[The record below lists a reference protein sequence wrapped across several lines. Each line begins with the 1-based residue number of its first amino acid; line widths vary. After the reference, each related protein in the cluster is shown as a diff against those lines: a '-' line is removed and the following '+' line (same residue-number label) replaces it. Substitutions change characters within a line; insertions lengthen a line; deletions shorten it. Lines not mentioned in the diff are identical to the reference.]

1 MAYRGDWGV
10 ILQCDGK
17 MREVSV
23 KTQSLQA
30 LKPDTRVQEVGYIRE
45 KRIAEFPQGYK
56 AHG

>member
-1 MAYRGDWGV
+1 MACKGDWGV

-23 KTQSLQA
+23 KTQSSQA
-30 LKPDTRVQEVGYIRE
+30 LKPDTRVQEVGGIRG
-45 KRIAEFPQGYK
+45 KIAQFPQGYK

>member
-1 MAYRGDWGV
+1 M

-23 KTQSLQA
+23 KTQSSQA
-30 LKPDTRVQEVGYIRE
+30 LKPDTRVQEVGGIRG
-45 KRIAEFPQGYK
+45 KIAQFPQGYK